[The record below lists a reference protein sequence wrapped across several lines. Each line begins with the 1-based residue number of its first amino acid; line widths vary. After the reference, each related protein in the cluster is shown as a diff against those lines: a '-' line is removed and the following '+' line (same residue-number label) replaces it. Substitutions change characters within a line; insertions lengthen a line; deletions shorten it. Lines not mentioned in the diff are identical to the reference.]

1 MKKQS
6 ILLSIHQ
13 AVNNLHWESPL
24 IQEKAINICTAIFN
38 QYIWDK
44 ESFFNYKSFAQEYFT
59 SITKSK
65 KYYYIK
71 NILVENSILDC
82 DNKYT
87 FSKASNGLPKGYRFN
102 TKFFELSKYSSN
114 NLTFTYSI
122 AKSAEQVKPTSSNSI
137 QTSNWS
143 ESSFLRDYIT
153 ANLDHLSFAD
163 NIDSFITTIAKV
175 RSDELVTDLNEMDEF
190 IYLSLNKRTYRYSKQ
205 KALKLTKETK
215 QTLIKFNSRYYIST
229 PDIFIAQKEIQR
241 MISYTH
247 AVFNLKNKLYYCSR
261 NTTNNRLDY
270 NLTGLKKEL
279 FTKITFKREFLSELD
294 IANAQFAIAAY
305 LNPDVDSV
313 FIEHA
318 QNGTLYDYVEYKLN
332 LKPTEGKQ
340 LMFRIA
346 FDKVKSTQE
355 YKNVRLLFP
364 AFMDWVDTVKA
375 QGTYKSFANLL
386 QNTESKIM
394 IDGLLSFLI
403 DQGYDVFPIHDAIRV
418 PESRVTAVRNDMS
431 NYLASIGLKCKIRL
445 K

>member
-6 ILLSIHQ
+6 ILLSIHE
-13 AVNNLHWESPL
+13 AVNNLQWESPL

-38 QYIWDK
+38 QFIWDK
-44 ESFFNYKSFAQEYFT
+44 ESFFIYKSFAQEYFT
-59 SITKSK
+59 NVTKSK

-71 NILVENSILDC
+71 NILVENNILDC

-87 FSKASNGLPKGYRFN
+87 FSKGGNGLPKGYRFN
-102 TKFFELSKYSSN
+102 TKFFESSNYSSN
-114 NLTFTYSI
+114 NLTFTFSI
-122 AKSAEQVKPTSSNSI
+122 DKSAEQVKSTPSHSI
-137 QTSNWS
+137 QTNNSS
-143 ESSFLRDYIT
+143 ENSFLRDYIT

-163 NIDSFITTIAKV
+163 NIDSFITTLAKIQ
-175 RSDELVTDLNEMDEF
+175 RDEVVTDPNEMDEF
-190 IYLSLNKRTYRYSKQ
+190 IYLSLNKRTYRYSK
-205 KALKLTKETK
+205 KTALTLAKETK

-229 PDIFIAQKEIQR
+229 PEIFIAQKEIQR

-247 AVFNLKNKLYYCSR
+247 AIFNLKNKLYYCSR

-279 FTKITFKREFLSELD
+279 FTKITFKRELLSELD
-294 IANAQFAIAAY
+294 IANAQFSIAAY

-318 QNGTLYDYVEYKLN
+318 QNGTLYNYVEYKLN

-355 YKNVRLLFP
+355 YKNVRVLFP
-364 AFMDWVDTVKA
+364 AFIDWVDAVKA
-375 QGTYKSFANLL
+375 QDTYKSFANLL
-386 QNTESKIM
+386 QRTESRIM

-403 DQGYDVFPIHDAIRV
+403 DQGYDVFPIHDAIRI
-418 PESRVTAVRNDMS
+418 PESRVTAVKNDMS
-431 NYLASIGLKCKIRL
+431 NYLASIGLKCKIR
-445 K
+445 